1 MDLYPLKFKPRMVE
15 KIWGGRKLETVL
27 GKPLPPG
34 KPVGESWELYDFPP
48 GVVEKSADWVS
59 AEVSNGPLA
68 GRTLHA
74 LLAEFGADVHG
85 DVPLIPAAASD
96 VGQFPILIKYL
107 DAREDLSVQVH
118 PDEAYA
124 RSHPGA
130 HLKTEAWYVVQ
141 SDAGSRILKGL
152 RPGVTRERFE
162 QGIRDG
168 SVESLINAVP
178 VRDGQ
183 CHFLPSGTVHAL
195 GAGALVAEVQTP
207 SDTTYRVFDFDR
219 VEPATGKPRQL
230 HVAEALDC
238 IDFASPPAA
247 EPPRSH
253 VAGMF
258 TTVSR
263 LVTCPYFKLEKVRF
277 TEGVEEPVPY
287 DEPVVWMMLQGE
299 AEVRTKGG
307 GATRFARG
315 DTLLLP
321 AAMREPVIKT
331 LSDCAW
337 LEVTFPTSY
346 SQGMH

>member
-1 MDLYPLKFKPRMVE
+1 MDLYPLKFKPRLVE
-15 KIWGGRKLETVL
+15 KIWGGQKLQTVL

-34 KPVGESWELYDFPP
+34 KPIGESWELYDFPP
-48 GVVEKSADWVS
+48 GVVEKSGGWVS
-59 AEVSNGPLA
+59 AEVANGPLA
-68 GRTLHA
+68 GRSLHA

-85 DVPLIPAAASD
+85 DVPLLPVAGSA
-96 VGQFPILIKYL
+96 VGQFPILIKFL

-118 PDEAYA
+118 PTEAYA

-130 HLKTEAWYVVQ
+130 YLKTEAWYVVQ

-152 RPGVTRERFE
+152 KPGVGREPFE
-162 QGIRDG
+162 RAIKDG
-168 SVESLINAVP
+168 SVEALITAIP

-238 IDFASPPAA
+238 IDFGGAA
-247 EPPRSH
+247 APEQPRSH

-337 LEVTFPTSY
+337 LEVTFPTEVEL
-346 SQGMH
+346 H